1 MTAWGKSF
9 YHNLLTWKALLQK
22 DPALAL
28 LHAESGVRLSLE
40 AGMPQTEALAHLGMA
55 LVMHELKRE
64 KEASAHIN
72 EVHNISRSTH
82 IYQVEFRCLLA
93 EAQFALDR
101 GEKVRA
107 RDFLRKAMALGKEQG
122 YLNTYFWLPSV
133 MASLCVEALDVGIEI
148 DYVRNLVRKRNLIP
162 EDPPLAC
169 ENWPWPLR
177 LHTLGGFELKKDGK
191 TIEIPQKP
199 LSLLKA
205 LISFGGREVAGER
218 LAYELWADSEGDAA
232 HTSLEVTLHRLRRL
246 IGSEKAI
253 QLKAGNLSLD
263 PRSFWVDVWALEHIY
278 DKIAQCLRRVEES
291 KSRKSGRPATED
303 EKNEITRLADK
314 ALGLYNGHFLPAD
327 TSCPWTLGPRESLR
341 SKFLR
346 LITMTGSYLE
356 GLQLYEK
363 AAEYFQKGLEAD
375 SVAEEFYQHLMVC
388 YRQLGRK
395 AEAMAVYNRCC
406 GALSSTLG
414 ANPSSATEAIYSSLR
429 CHGGAA

>member
-1 MTAWGKSF
+1 
-9 YHNLLTWKALLQK
+9 
-22 DPALAL
+22 
-28 LHAESGVRLSLE
+28 
-40 AGMPQTEALAHLGMA
+40 
-55 LVMHELKRE
+55 
-64 KEASAHIN
+64 
-72 EVHNISRSTH
+72 
-82 IYQVEFRCLLA
+82 EFRCLLA

-133 MASLCVEALDVGIEI
+133 MARLCVEALDAGIET
-148 DYVRNLVRKRNLIP
+148 DYVQNLIRKRNLIP
-162 EDPPLAC
+162 EAPPLEC

-191 TIEIPQKP
+191 PIEIPQKP

-246 IGSEKAI
+246 IVSEKAI

-263 PRSFWVDVWALEHIY
+263 PHSFWVDVWVLEHIY
-278 DKIAQCLRRVEES
+278 DKIAQCLKRAEES
-291 KSRKSGRPATED
+291 KSRKAEQRETEAR
-303 EKNEITRLADK
+303 KNEITHLADK
-314 ALGLYNGHFLPAD
+314 ALGLYKGHFLPAD
-327 TSCPWTLGPRESLR
+327 TSCSWTLAPRESWR

-346 LITMTGSYLE
+346 IITMTGSYLE
-356 GLQLYEK
+356 AIQQCQK
-363 AAEYFQKGLEAD
+363 AVEYFQKGLEVD
-375 SVAEEFYQHLMVC
+375 CLAEEFYQHLMVC
-388 YRQLGRK
+388 YSQLGRK

-406 GALSSTLG
+406 DALSSALG
-414 ANPSSATEAIYSSLR
+414 ANPSTATKTIYSSLHR
-429 CHGGAA
+429 SRGA